1 MSWHRDFETAAAA
14 MIRGGDFKATT
25 LFFLKAMQ
33 GSPFAGPAKRVA
45 NTFVG
50 VGGWEAAAADIA
62 KLAAKGTTVTAIG
75 LDLTGHNEGP
85 DPVLEFALYDDH
97 AFRFSGSLQEARD
110 KAATY
115 GAPWLGR
122 FSATGDY
129 FKVRNIGE
137 LYRAVAEYEARHW
150 NLDSWSPTL
159 SEIDQASYEELG
171 PPSKIAALKKAQP
184 GWLAA
189 TWYLYFRIHHAI
201 RRDIA
206 NGALPVAIKVV
217 VGQHDFGPWF
227 ADVYEAK
234 ASAKAA
240 RAGERVAADRRK
252 ERERAF
258 DRATAELIDDLKR
271 HRRDVAGWKDGH
283 NEDKRATY
291 AEYLKARHADI
302 FASLN
307 LPEPR
312 PLWQMDDTEF
322 RTLIANVRAAREQKK
337 KRAA

>member
-1 MSWHRDFETAAAA
+1 MSWHRDFEMAAAA

-45 NTFVG
+45 KTFVG
-50 VGGWEAAAADIA
+50 VDGWEAAAADIA
-62 KLAAKGTTVTAIG
+62 RLAAKGNTVTAIG

-85 DPVLEFALYDDH
+85 DPLLEFALYDDH
-97 AFRFSGSLQEARD
+97 AFRFSGSLQEARN

-115 GAPWLGR
+115 GAPWLGC
-122 FSATGDY
+122 FSDTGDY
-129 FKVRNIGE
+129 FTIRNIRE
-137 LYRAVAEYEARHW
+137 LYTAIQKSPDRHE
-150 NLDSWSPTL
+150 NDGKVN
-159 SEIDQASYEELG
+159 E
-171 PPSKIAALKKAQP
+171 PSKAQT
-184 GWLAA
+184 GLLAA
-189 TWYLYFRIHHAI
+189 IWYLYFRIHHAI
-201 RRDIA
+201 IRDIGK
-206 NGALPVAIKVV
+206 GALPVAIKVV

-227 ADVYEAK
+227 ADVYEAT

-240 RAGERVAADRRK
+240 RAGERVAADRLK
-252 ERERAF
+252 ERARAF
-258 DRATAELIDDLKR
+258 DRATDELVDDLKR
-271 HRRDVAGWKDGH
+271 HRREVAGWKDGH

-312 PLWQMDDTEF
+312 PLWRMDDAEF

-337 KRAA
+337 KCAA